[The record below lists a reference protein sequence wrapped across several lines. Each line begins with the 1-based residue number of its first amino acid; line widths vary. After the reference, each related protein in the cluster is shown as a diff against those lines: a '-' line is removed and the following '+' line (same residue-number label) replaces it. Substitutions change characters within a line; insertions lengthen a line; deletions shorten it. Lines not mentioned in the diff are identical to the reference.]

1 MKALSSAWFLL
12 VLVVVIWSANW
23 PIMKIGL
30 RSIDPIWFT
39 VARLAIALI
48 AISTL
53 LLFMGRFKVPHKQ
66 DYPIVLGVG
75 VLLFAAFVIFIH
87 AGLANVNA
95 GRAALLSYTTPLWVT
110 PGAYFFLNEKL
121 SRIKLI
127 GVAIGLSGLI
137 VLFNPLSFDW
147 NNAAVVKGN
156 IMLLMAALVWAISIL
171 QVRHH
176 QWHGSVLELTPWQI
190 LVALIIVVPMALL
203 SETTPTVWSGEL
215 LLILLYNGVLATGLA
230 QWASMRITRM
240 LPAVTVS
247 LGFLLVPVAGILLS
261 SIWLG
266 EPFTLTLAA
275 GMVLIIGGLLFQ
287 LNWKKLKS
295 G

>member
-39 VARLAIALI
+39 VARLGIAFV

-66 DYPIVLGVG
+66 DYPIVIGVG
-75 VLLFAAFVIFIH
+75 VLLFAAFVVFIH
-87 AGLANVNA
+87 AGLENVNA
-95 GRAALLSYTTPLWVT
+95 GRAALLSYTTPLWVA
-110 PGAYFFLNEKL
+110 PGAYFFLSERL
-121 SRIKLI
+121 SKIKLL
-127 GVAIGLSGLI
+127 GVAVGLSGLV

-147 NNAAVVKGN
+147 SDVAVVKGN
-156 IMLLMAALVWAISIL
+156 VMLLMAALVWAISIL

-176 QWHGSVLELTPWQI
+176 EWRGSVLELTPWQI
-190 LVALIIVVPMALL
+190 LVALTIVVPMALF
-203 SETTPTVWSGEL
+203 SETRPTVWSGEL
-215 LLILLYNGVLATGLA
+215 LIILLYNGVLATGLA

-261 SIWLG
+261 SLWLG
-266 EPFTLTLAA
+266 EPFTVTLAI
-275 GMVLIIGGLLFQ
+275 GMTLIVCGLLLQ
-287 LNWKKLKS
+287 LSWRKS
-295 G
+295 K